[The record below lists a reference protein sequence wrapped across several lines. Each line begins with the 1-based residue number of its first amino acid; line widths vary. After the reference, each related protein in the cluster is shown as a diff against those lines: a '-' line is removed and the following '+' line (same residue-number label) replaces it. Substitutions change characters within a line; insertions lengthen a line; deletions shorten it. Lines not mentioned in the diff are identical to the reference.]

1 MHLVLRLFATTQA
14 LEKAAGR
21 VFRPLGL
28 TSAQFNV
35 LNLLAVSPQGMRAS
49 DLASALIVDPSNVTG
64 LLRRMKKEGL
74 LEELENAGD
83 RRQYIVGLSP
93 KGRSVWRRAHPQ
105 YERCLASLVAPFS
118 QAEVAVAEQVLLSLH
133 DAAAL
138 LP

>member
-1 MHLVLRLFATTQA
+1 MHLVLRLLATAQA

-21 VFRPLGL
+21 VFKPLGL

-35 LNLLAVSPQGMRAS
+35 LNLLAMSPRGMRAS
-49 DLASALIVDPSNVTG
+49 DLAAALIVDPSNVTG
-64 LLRRMKKEGL
+64 LLRRMKRVGL

-93 KGRSVWRRAHPQ
+93 KGRSAWRRASPQ

-118 QAEVAVAEQVLLSLH
+118 RAEISGAERVLESIH
-133 DAAAL
+133 EAAAL
-138 LP
+138 LS

>member
-35 LNLLAVSPQGMRAS
+35 LNLLAMSPEGMRAS

-64 LLRRMKKEGL
+64 LLRRMRKEGL
-74 LEELENAGD
+74 VAELENAGD

-93 KGRSVWRRAHPQ
+93 KGRSVWRRANPL
-105 YERCLASLVAPFS
+105 YERCLALLVAPLPK
-118 QAEVAVAEQVLLSLH
+118 AEIAAAERVLLSLH